1 MSLTFSK
8 SSRVRAANISLQSA
22 MAAFRACSGETL
34 YAVEELN
41 ENANSGVGN
50 VATSSRGHKHTV
62 HTLGQHL
69 VFVIGGN

>member
-50 VATSSRGHKHTV
+50 AVLQLLVEDTN
-62 HTLGQHL
+62 TLSTH
-69 VFVIGGN
+69 